1 MQKAKA
7 KHGPNV
13 HLVAASGGNA
23 GLATACAARA
33 IGVRATIVL
42 PQGAS
47 ASTLAFFKMEGAAVR
62 VGGDC
67 YQQALDAALEFVK
80 TEENA

>member
-1 MQKAKA
+1 M
-7 KHGPNV
+7 

-23 GLATACAARA
+23 GLATACASKALGLRC
-33 IGVRATIVL
+33 TIFL
-42 PQGAS
+42 PAGPS